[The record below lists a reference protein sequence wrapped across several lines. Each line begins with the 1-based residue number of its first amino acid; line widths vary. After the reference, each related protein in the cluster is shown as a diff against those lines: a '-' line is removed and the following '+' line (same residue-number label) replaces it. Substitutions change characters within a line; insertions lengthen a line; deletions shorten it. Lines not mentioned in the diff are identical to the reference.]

1 MLKKNRNIKHKFVF
15 LVTIANFINI
25 FMKQNGSVS
34 NLSDYYSVFI
44 HEFIR
49 LLADKQEKIQRS
61 SWQALN
67 QVVKSMESSEM
78 MQFIGSVQNAFNT
91 VKNEKETLKNEGHVP
106 GLCLPKLVSLYSI
119 FFDSFISEYYYLSLM
134 FLSKDKTGL
143 SSFNYFLIG

>member
-1 MLKKNRNIKHKFVF
+1 MVTKNSIDKNTS
-15 LVTIANFINI
+15 LSNLMSIANL

-78 MQFIGSVQNAFNT
+78 TQFIGSVQNAFNT

-106 GLCLPKLVSLYSI
+106 GLCLPKLVSLYSYFYDILIFKCFYII
-119 FFDSFISEYYYLSLM
+119 FFVKIELQASLVSNDLM
-134 FLSKDKTGL
+134 SCV
-143 SSFNYFLIG
+143 